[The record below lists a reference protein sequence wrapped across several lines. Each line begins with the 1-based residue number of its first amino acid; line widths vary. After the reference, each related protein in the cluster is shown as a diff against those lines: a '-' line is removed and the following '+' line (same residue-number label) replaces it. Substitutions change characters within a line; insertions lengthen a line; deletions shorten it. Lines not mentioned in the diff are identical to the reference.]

1 MIILMTQHKV
11 KIIPDNIEMLVED
24 NTPLKEL
31 FTEKGINFEFP
42 CGGLGVCK
50 RCKVKVVKGDS
61 HEEVLACQL
70 KVNRDLT
77 IEIPSREE
85 QHNILV
91 KGLERQVALE
101 PLVKKLPLELP
112 KPTLADN
119 VDDWTR
125 LAGENGVAPKLRV
138 LQQLP
143 DKLREKDFKIVIVI
157 ANDEI
162 VAIEGQD
169 SKDTL
174 YGIAFDIGTTT
185 IAGFLIDLKT
195 GKELAQVST
204 LNPQVK
210 YGADVISRIN
220 YAKSDEGLER
230 LHREIINGINGLIKK
245 AAKQVG
251 CSITD
256 IYVLTVAGNTT
267 MHHLFLK
274 IQPKS
279 LAATP
284 YVPVVTEALVVDAK
298 EINIEINPAGKVF
311 MFPNIAGFVG
321 GDTVAAALAA
331 EMDRAH
337 KLTLLVD
344 IGTNGEMVLGTKEK
358 LLSCSTAA
366 GPAFEGVEIKCGMR
380 GTIGAIDHI
389 SIDTEL
395 KYSVIGN
402 TLPQGIAGSGIVDAV
417 AELLKI
423 GVIDEKGRLLRPDEI
438 EKPIGKKYKD
448 RIIEIDGTL
457 AFLIEENT
465 ATGEPIYISQKD
477 IREIQLAKGAIAAG
491 IEVLLQTYGAK
502 AEDIEE
508 VYLAGAFGNY
518 LSEESVCKIGLLPPE
533 LEGKIKGIGNAAGV
547 GAKLSLLSE
556 KEYKRGIALSKK
568 TKYIELSAHPAFRGI
583 FFNKINF

>member
-1 MIILMTQHKV
+1 MTQHKV

-245 AAKQVG
+245 AAKPVG

-380 GTIGAIDHI
+380 GTVGAIDHI

-465 ATGEPIYISQKD
+465 ATGELIYISQKD
-477 IREIQLAKGAIAAG
+477 MREIQLAKGAIAAG

>member
-1 MIILMTQHKV
+1 MTQHKV

-380 GTIGAIDHI
+380 GTVGAIDHI

>member
-1 MIILMTQHKV
+1 MTQHKV

-380 GTIGAIDHI
+380 GTVGAIDHI

-568 TKYIELSAHPAFRGI
+568 TKYIELSAYPAFRGI

>member
-380 GTIGAIDHI
+380 GTVGAIDHI